1 MVDTMIPTRSRPRGA
16 GRPKTR
22 PTAAVADALHSHP
35 RVDAPRA
42 DGIRAGLANVVA
54 TVTALARDLSTPMLS
69 LVIANVVAFC
79 TRYVWSVIL
88 VAAVVAGGCGIYAAR
103 HFVINADVTQL
114 ISNDLPWRQ
123 REHAYQQVFTH
134 GTQLIA
140 AVVDAPTPELAT
152 AASQALV
159 DRLSTDKALFHSV
172 DSMGTNEFFVR
183 NRFLY
188 LPTEEVAGFTGQL
201 AKAAPLMGQL
211 AGDPS
216 LRGLVSAMSLALSGV
231 DAGQVSLDAMTRP
244 FNMSA
249 DTIEKVLAGEPAWFS
264 WYVLLNGQP
273 ASVSQLR
280 RVVTIKPVLDFHALQ
295 PGQKA
300 SDGVRQAAA
309 DLNLAGRFGATVRL
323 TGPVPIADEEFGTL
337 KEGAVLNGV
346 VTLAVVLLILWLA
359 LKSYRI
365 IVAVSINLFVGLA
378 ITAAVGLALVGS
390 LNLISVAFAVLFVG
404 LGVDFGLQY
413 SVRYRAER
421 HDISNLRKALETAGA
436 RAGAPLTLAAA
447 ATAAGFL
454 SFLPTDYRGLSELG
468 LIAGLGM
475 VIAFLTSITL
485 LPALLQI
492 FNPPGEPEPL
502 GYAALAPVDKFLED
516 HRVPV
521 IIGTLLVA
529 VLGLP
534 LLMNLRFDFNP
545 TNLRS
550 PKAESI
556 ATYLDLRRDPNVNS
570 HSTQVLAPNV
580 DAADAIAKQLAGLP
594 EVARVMT
601 LDSFVPTD
609 QAPKLERIR
618 AAATALRGALNPA
631 ALKPAPTD
639 AETVAALRAGAQTLR
654 ESAEGQTGEGAKAA
668 LRLADGLTRLANAG
682 PAQRSAVATAMVE
695 PLKRD
700 LGELKTSLQA
710 APVTRADVPP
720 EIARDWVA
728 PDGRARVEA
737 GMKGDANDNEA
748 IRAFARAVLATA
760 PGATGEAIGIMEGG
774 ETIVHA
780 FLQAGAWALLS
791 ISILL
796 WVVLRRIGDVL
807 LTLVPLLLAGVVTL
821 EICALIDFP
830 LNFANII
837 ALPLLLGVGVA
848 FKIYYVMAWR
858 AGQTSLLQS
867 SLTRAVFFSAMTTA
881 TAFGSLWLSSHPGTS
896 SMGKLLALSLVCTL
910 AAAVLFQPALMGKP
924 RETDAES
931 GIVPAPTAAE

>member
-1 MVDTMIPTRSRPRGA
+1 
-16 GRPKTR
+16 
-22 PTAAVADALHSHP
+22 VADALHQHP
-35 RVDAPRA
+35 RASASHIER
-42 DGIRAGLANVVA
+42 IRAGLVNLLA
-54 TVTALARDLSTPMLS
+54 TIAALAKDLSTPMLS

-79 TRYVWSVIL
+79 TRHVWAVIL
-88 VAAVVAGGCGIYAAR
+88 AGAVLAGGCGTYAAR

-123 REHAYQQVFTH
+123 REQAYQQVFTH

-152 AASQALV
+152 AAAQALV
-159 DRLSTDKALFHSV
+159 DKLSPDKTHFNSV
-172 DSMGTNEFFVR
+172 ESIGTSDFFVR

-188 LPTEEVAGFTGQL
+188 LPTEQVAGFTGQL
-201 AKAAPLMGQL
+201 SKAAPLMGQL

-216 LRGLVSAMSLALSGV
+216 LRGLVQAMSLALSGV

-249 DTIEKVLAGEPAWFS
+249 DTIEKVLAGEPSWFS
-264 WYVLLNGQP
+264 WYTLLNGEP
-273 ASVSQLR
+273 ATVAQLR
-280 RVVTIKPVLDFHALQ
+280 RIVTIKPVLDFHALQ
-295 PGQKA
+295 PGQQA
-300 SDGVRQAAA
+300 TDAVRAAA
-309 DLNLAGRFGATVRL
+309 GEIDLAGRFGATVRL
-323 TGPVPIADEEFGTL
+323 TGAVPIADEEFGTL
-337 KEGAVLNGV
+337 KEGAFLNGAI
-346 VTLAVVLLILWLA
+346 TLAVVVLILWLA

-365 IVAVSINLFVGLA
+365 ILAVSINLFVGLA

-404 LGVDFGLQY
+404 LGVDFGLQF
-413 SVRYRAER
+413 SVRYRSER

-502 GYAALAPVDKFLED
+502 GYAALAPVDKFLGD

-521 IIGTLLVA
+521 IVGTLLVA
-529 VLGLP
+529 IVGLP

-570 HSTQVLAPNV
+570 HSAEVLAPNV
-580 DAADAIAKQLAGLP
+580 AAADAIAKQLAARP
-594 EVARVMT
+594 EVARTMT
-601 LDSFVPTD
+601 IDSFVPTD

-618 AAATALRGALNPA
+618 AAETALRSALNPA

-639 AETVAALRAGAQTLR
+639 AETVAALRGGAQVLR
-654 ESAEGQTGEGAKAA
+654 EAAEGQTGEGAKAS
-668 LRLADGLTRLANAG
+668 LRLADDLVKLANAG
-682 PAQRSAVATAMVE
+682 PTQRAAVATAMVE

-700 LGELKTSLQA
+700 LAELKTALQA
-710 APVTRADVPP
+710 GPVTRADVPA
-720 EIARDWVA
+720 EIAREWVA
-728 PDGRARVEA
+728 PDGQARVEA

-760 PGATGEAIGIMEGG
+760 PGATGEAIGILESG

-780 FLQAGAWALLS
+780 FLQAGAWALIS

-796 WVVLRRIGDVL
+796 WIVLRRIGDVL

-858 AGQTSLLQS
+858 AGQTGLLQS

-881 TAFGSLWLSSHPGTS
+881 TAFGSLWFSSHPGTS

-924 RETDAES
+924 RENGDGN
-931 GIVPAPTAAE
+931 GIVPEPAAAE

>member
-1 MVDTMIPTRSRPRGA
+1 MADTMVPTRSRPRGA
-16 GRPKTR
+16 GRPGAR
-22 PTAAVADALHSHP
+22 QATAIAQGLHGP
-35 RVDAPRA
+35 RVNASQT
-42 DGIRAGLANVVA
+42 DGIRAGLANLWAAIV
-54 TVTALARDLSTPMLS
+54 ALAKDFSTPMLS
-69 LVIANVVAFC
+69 LVIAHVVALC
-79 TRYVWSVIL
+79 TRRVWPVI
-88 VAAVVAGGCGIYAAR
+88 VVAGVLAAGCSYYAAS
-103 HFVINADVTQL
+103 HFVINADVTKL
-114 ISNDLPWRQ
+114 ISPDLPWRQ
-123 REHAYQQVFTH
+123 REAAYQRAFTH
-134 GTQLIA
+134 GTQLIV

-152 AASQALV
+152 GAAQALV
-159 DRLSTDKALFHSV
+159 DRLGTDKALFQSV
-172 DSMGTNEFFVR
+172 ESVATSDFFVR

-188 LPTEEVAGFTGQL
+188 LPVDEVAGITGQL
-201 AKAAPLMGQL
+201 SKASPLMSQL
-211 AGDPS
+211 ANDPS
-216 LRGLVSAMSLALSGV
+216 LRGLVQAMSLTLNGV
-231 DAGQVSLDAMTRP
+231 AAGQVPLDAMSRP

-264 WYVLLNGQP
+264 WYVLLNGEP

-280 RVVTIKPVLDFHALQ
+280 RVVTIKPVLDFQALQ

-300 SDGVRQAAA
+300 SDAVRAAA
-309 DLNLAGRFGATVRL
+309 RNLDLAGRFGATVRL

-346 VTLAVVLLILWLA
+346 ITLAVVLLILWLA

-365 IVAVSINLFVGLA
+365 ILAVSINLFVGLA
-378 ITAAVGLALVGS
+378 ITAAIGLMLVGS

-404 LGVDFGLQY
+404 LGVDFGLQF
-413 SVRYRAER
+413 SVRYRNER
-421 HDISNLRKALETAGA
+421 HEIADLRAALKTAGA

-485 LPALLQI
+485 LPALLRI

-521 IIGTLLVA
+521 IVGTLVVA
-529 VLGLP
+529 IAGLP
-534 LLMNLRFDFNP
+534 LLMGLRFDFNP

-550 PKAESI
+550 PKTESI

-570 HSTQVLAPNV
+570 HSAQVLTNSV
-580 DAADAIAKQLAGLP
+580 DEANALAKQLAARP
-594 EVARVMT
+594 EVARTMT
-601 LDSFVPTD
+601 IDSFVPTD

-618 AAATALRGALNPA
+618 AAATALQRALNPP
-631 ALKPAPTD
+631 ALKPAATD
-639 AETVAALRAGAQTLR
+639 SETVAALRNGAQALREAAEGESGAGAT
-654 ESAEGQTGEGAKAA
+654 AA
-668 LRLADGLTRLANAG
+668 RRLADDLIKLADAG
-682 PAQRSAVATAMVE
+682 PGPRNAVAKAMVE
-695 PLKRD
+695 PLTRD
-700 LGELKTSLQA
+700 LGELRTALQA
-710 APVTRADVPP
+710 GPVTRADVPP
-720 EIARDWVA
+720 ALAREWVS
-728 PDGRARVEA
+728 PDGHARVEA
-737 GMKGDANDNEA
+737 GMRGDANDTA
-748 IRAFARAVLATA
+748 AVGAFARAVLATA
-760 PGATGEAIGIMEGG
+760 PNATGEAVGIYESGA
-774 ETIVHA
+774 TIVHA
-780 FLQAGAWALLS
+780 FLEAGFWALIS

-924 RETDAES
+924 RETSGEA
-931 GIVPAPTAAE
+931 GIVPEPVAAE

>member
-1 MVDTMIPTRSRPRGA
+1 
-16 GRPKTR
+16 
-22 PTAAVADALHSHP
+22 
-35 RVDAPRA
+35 
-42 DGIRAGLANVVA
+42 
-54 TVTALARDLSTPMLS
+54 MLS
-69 LVIANVVAFC
+69 LVIAHVVAFC
-79 TRYVWSVIL
+79 TRHVWPIL
-88 VAAVVAGGCGIYAAR
+88 LAAAVVAGGSGYYAAR

-123 REHAYQQVFTH
+123 REQAYRKVFTE
-134 GTQLIA
+134 GTLLIV
-140 AVVDAPTPELAT
+140 AVIDGPTPELAT
-152 AASQALV
+152 AASQALL
-159 DRLSTDKALFHSV
+159 DRLGSDKALFRSV
-172 DSMGTNEFFVR
+172 ESMGANNFFVR

-188 LPTEEVAGFTGQL
+188 LPTDEVAGITGQL
-201 AKAAPLMGQL
+201 SKAAPLMGQL
-211 AGDPS
+211 ASDPS
-216 LRGLVSAMSLALSGV
+216 LRGLVQAMGLTLSGV
-231 DAGQVSLDAMTRP
+231 EAGQVSLDAMTRP

-249 DTIEKVLAGEPAWFS
+249 DTIEKALAGEPAWFS

-300 SDGVRQAAA
+300 SDAVRAAA
-309 DLNLAGRFGATVRL
+309 KELDLDGRFGATVRL

-346 VTLAVVLLILWLA
+346 ITLAVVLLILWLA

-404 LGVDFGLQY
+404 LGVDFGLQF
-413 SVRYRAER
+413 SVRYRNER
-421 HDISNLRKALETAGA
+421 HEIGDLREALRTAGA

-492 FNPPGEPEPL
+492 FNPPGETEPL

-521 IIGTLLVA
+521 IVGTLLVA
-529 VLGLP
+529 IAGLP

-556 ATYLDLRRDPNVNS
+556 ATYLDLRRDPNVNA
-570 HSTQVLAPNV
+570 HSAQVLTNSV
-580 DAADAIAKQLAGLP
+580 DEANAVAKQLAARP
-594 EVARVMT
+594 EVARTMT
-601 LDSFVPTD
+601 IDSFVPTD

-618 AAATALRGALNPA
+618 AAATALQKALNPA
-631 ALKPAPTD
+631 ALKPASTD
-639 AETVAALRAGAQTLR
+639 SETVAALRGGAQVLR
-654 ESAEGQTGEGAKAA
+654 ESAEGVTGEGATAA
-668 LRLADGLTRLANAG
+668 RRLADDMIKLADAG
-682 PAQRSAVATAMVE
+682 PAQRDAVATAMVG
-695 PLKRD
+695 PLTRD
-700 LGELKTSLQA
+700 LGELRTALQVG
-710 APVTRADVPP
+710 PVTRADVPP
-720 EIARDWVA
+720 AIAREWVSA
-728 PDGRARVEA
+728 DGHARVEA
-737 GMKGDANDNEA
+737 GMKGEANDTDA
-748 IRAFARAVLATA
+748 VGAFARAVLATA
-760 PGATGEAIGIMEGG
+760 PSATGEAVGIYESGA
-774 ETIVHA
+774 TIVHA
-780 FLQAGAWALLS
+780 FLEAGFWALIS

-796 WVVLRRIGDVL
+796 WVVLRRIGDVA

-881 TAFGSLWLSSHPGTS
+881 TAFGSLWFSSHPGTS

-924 RETDAES
+924 REAS
-931 GIVPAPTAAE
+931 GTAGLVPEPTAAE

>member
-1 MVDTMIPTRSRPRGA
+1 
-16 GRPKTR
+16 
-22 PTAAVADALHSHP
+22 
-35 RVDAPRA
+35 
-42 DGIRAGLANVVA
+42 
-54 TVTALARDLSTPMLS
+54 MLS
-69 LVIANVVAFC
+69 LVIAHVVAFC
-79 TRYVWSVIL
+79 TRRVWSVI
-88 VAAVVAGGCGIYAAR
+88 VIAAILTTGCGYYAAR
-103 HFVINADVTQL
+103 HFVINADVTKL
-114 ISNDLPWRQ
+114 ISPDLPWRQ
-123 REHAYQQVFTH
+123 REVAYQKAFTH
-134 GTQLIA
+134 GTQLIV

-152 AASQALV
+152 TATQVLV
-159 DRLSTDKALFHSV
+159 DRLAPDKALFQSV
-172 DSMGTNEFFVR
+172 ESMATSDFFVR

-188 LPTEEVAGFTGQL
+188 LPADEVAGITGQL
-201 AKAAPLMGQL
+201 SKAAPLMSQL
-211 AGDPS
+211 ANDPT
-216 LRGLVSAMSLALSGV
+216 LRGLVQAMALTLNGV
-231 DAGQVSLDAMTRP
+231 AAGQVPLDAMTRP
-244 FNMSA
+244 FDMSA
-249 DTIEKVLAGEPAWFS
+249 DTIEKALAGEPARFS

-273 ASVSQLR
+273 ATVSQLR

-300 SDGVRQAAA
+300 SEAIRAAA
-309 DLNLAGRFGATVRL
+309 QDLGLAARFGATVRL

-346 VTLAVVLLILWLA
+346 VTLAVVLMILWLA

-365 IVAVSINLFVGLA
+365 ILAVSINLFAGLA

-390 LNLISVAFAVLFVG
+390 LNLISIAFAVLFVG

-421 HDISNLRKALETAGA
+421 FEIADLRKALELAGA

-485 LPALLQI
+485 LPALLRV

-521 IIGTLLVA
+521 IVGTLLVA
-529 VLGLP
+529 IVGLP

-556 ATYLDLRRDPNVNS
+556 ATYLDLRRDPNVNA
-570 HSTQVLAPNV
+570 HSAQVLAPSV
-580 DAADAIAKQLAGLP
+580 DEANAIAKQLAARP
-594 EVARVMT
+594 EVARTMT
-601 LDSFVPTD
+601 LDSFVPTE

-618 AAATALRGALNPA
+618 AAAAALQRALNPEA
-631 ALKPAPTD
+631 VKPAPTD
-639 AETVAALRAGAQTLR
+639 TETVATLRSGAQVLR
-654 ESAEGQTGEGAKAA
+654 EAAEGETGEGARAA
-668 LRLADGLTRLANAG
+668 RRLAGAMIRLADAG
-682 PAQRSAVATAMVE
+682 PAQRDAVAAAMVE
-695 PLKRD
+695 PLTRD
-700 LGELKTSLQA
+700 LGELRTALQA
-710 APVTRADVPP
+710 GPVTRADVPP
-720 EIARDWVA
+720 AITREWVA
-728 PDGRARVEA
+728 ADGQARVEA
-737 GMKGDANDNEA
+737 GMKGDANDTA
-748 IRAFARAVLATA
+748 AVGAFARAVLAAA
-760 PGATGEAIGIMEGG
+760 PNATGEAVGIYESGA
-774 ETIVHA
+774 TIVHA
-780 FLQAGAWALLS
+780 FLEAGFWALIS

-796 WVVLRRIGDVL
+796 WVVLRRIGDVA

-924 RETDAES
+924 REKTGEPS
-931 GIVPAPTAAE
+931 IVPTPAE

>member
-1 MVDTMIPTRSRPRGA
+1 
-16 GRPKTR
+16 
-22 PTAAVADALHSHP
+22 
-35 RVDAPRA
+35 
-42 DGIRAGLANVVA
+42 
-54 TVTALARDLSTPMLS
+54 MLS
-69 LVIANVVAFC
+69 LVIAHVVAFC
-79 TRYVWSVIL
+79 TRHVWPIL
-88 VAAVVAGGCGIYAAR
+88 AVAAVVAGGTGTYAVR

-123 REHAYQQVFTH
+123 REQAYQKVFTH
-134 GTQLIA
+134 GTQLIV
-140 AVVDAPTPELAT
+140 AVVDGPTPELAT
-152 AASQALV
+152 AATQALV
-159 DRLSTDKALFHSV
+159 DRLGSDKTLFQSV
-172 DSMGTNEFFVR
+172 ESAGISDFFVR

-188 LPTEEVAGFTGQL
+188 MPVDEVTGITGQL
-201 AKAAPLMGQL
+201 SKAAPLMGQL
-211 AGDPS
+211 ASDPS
-216 LRGLVSAMSLALSGV
+216 LRGLVQAMSLTLSGV
-231 DAGQVSLDAMTRP
+231 EAGQVSLDAMMRP

-249 DTIEKVLAGEPAWFS
+249 DTIEKVLAGEPSRFS

-273 ASVSQLR
+273 ATVSQLR

-300 SDGVRQAAA
+300 SDAIRAATTSL
-309 DLNLAGRFGATVRL
+309 DLAGRFGATVRL

-346 VTLAVVLLILWLA
+346 ITLAVVLLILWLA

-365 IVAVSINLFVGLA
+365 ILAVSINLFVGLA

-390 LNLISVAFAVLFVG
+390 LNLISVAFAVLFIG
-404 LGVDFGLQY
+404 LGVDFGLQF

-421 HDISNLRKALETAGA
+421 HEFSDLRKALETAGA

-485 LPALLQI
+485 LPALLQL
-492 FNPPGEPEPL
+492 FNPPGESEPL

-521 IIGTLLVA
+521 IVGTLLVA
-529 VLGLP
+529 IIGLP
-534 LLMNLRFDFNP
+534 LLMHLRFDFNP

-570 HSTQVLAPNV
+570 HSAQVLTTSV
-580 DAADAIAKQLAGLP
+580 DEANAVAKQLAARP
-594 EVARVMT
+594 EVARTMT
-601 LDSFVPTD
+601 IDSFVPTD

-618 AAATALRGALNPA
+618 AAATALQKALNPA

-639 AETVAALRAGAQTLR
+639 SETVAALRSGAQTLR
-654 ESAEGQTGEGAKAA
+654 ESTEGVTGEGATAA
-668 LRLADGLTRLANAG
+668 RRLADDLIKLADAG
-682 PAQRSAVATAMVE
+682 PAQRNAVAAAMVE
-695 PLKRD
+695 PLTRD
-700 LGELKTSLQA
+700 LGELRTALQA
-710 APVTRADVPP
+710 GPVTRADVPLA
-720 EIARDWVA
+720 IAREWVT

-737 GMKGDANDNEA
+737 GMKGDAGDTEA
-748 IRAFARAVLATA
+748 VGAFARAVLATA
-760 PGATGEAIGIMEGG
+760 PNATGEAVGIYESGA
-774 ETIVHA
+774 TIVHA
-780 FLQAGAWALLS
+780 FLMAGFWALLS

-796 WVVLRRIGDVL
+796 WVVLRKIGDVA

-896 SMGKLLALSLVCTL
+896 SMGKLLALSLACTL

-924 RETDAES
+924 RETSGAN
-931 GIVPAPTAAE
+931 GIVPEPTAAE